1 MDSFPFMA
9 FLAGLLTVL
18 TPCVFIVLPVI
29 LTGSVLEQ
37 HRFRPLIIVVSL
49 AASILLFTILLK
61 LTAGIFPIPREFW
74 KFFSGFLVL
83 FFGVILLFP
92 HLWEGI
98 SFLFRFNKAE
108 LLLNYGQKKD
118 SFWGHAF
125 LGASLG
131 PVFSSCS
138 PTYLLIL
145 ATVLP
150 SDLGK
155 GILYLSLYLMG
166 LSIPLLLIG
175 YGGRSVISRFHFAAN
190 PQGYFKKSMG
200 IVLILIGIFILTGID
215 KRLEALLIEKGYA
228 NILLWE
234 EQELKKV
241 EFSE

>member
-29 LTGSVLEQ
+29 LTGSLLEK
-37 HRFRPLIIVVSL
+37 HPFRPLIIVVSL
-49 AASILLFTILLK
+49 GFSILLFTILLK
-61 LTAGIFPIPREFW
+61 LTASVFPIPRVFW
-74 KFFSGFLVL
+74 KFFSGFLIL
-83 FFGVILLFP
+83 FFGISLLFP
-92 HLWEGI
+92 HVWEGI
-98 SFLFRFNKAE
+98 SFLFRFNKTE
-108 LLLNYGQKKD
+108 HLLKYGQKKD
-118 SFWGHAF
+118 SYWGHIL

-155 GILYLSLYLMG
+155 GILYMSLYLMG

-175 YGGRSVISRFHFAAN
+175 YGGRSVISRFRFAAN
-190 PQGYFKKSMG
+190 PQGFFKKSMG
-200 IVLILIGIFILTGID
+200 IVLIFIGIFILTGID
-215 KRLEALLIEKGYA
+215 KQLEAVLIEKGFA
-228 NILLWE
+228 NLL
-234 EQELKKV
+234 L
-241 EFSE
+241 